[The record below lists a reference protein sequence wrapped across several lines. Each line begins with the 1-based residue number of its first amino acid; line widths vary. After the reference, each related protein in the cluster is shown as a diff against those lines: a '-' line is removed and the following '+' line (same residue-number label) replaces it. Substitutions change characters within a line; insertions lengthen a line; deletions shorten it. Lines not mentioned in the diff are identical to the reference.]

1 MKALH
6 HYKEGT
12 KDLMLYV
19 NTGDSHDPGLNLA
32 AEEYVIRNIAHG
44 EEILLFYI
52 NGPSIIIGRNQNT
65 VQEINTDYVEAHDI
79 KVVRRLSGGG
89 AVYHDEGNLN
99 FSFIAPHSKDNFH
112 NFKKFTEP
120 VIKVLKEM
128 GVPAELRG
136 RNDIVVNDQKISGN
150 AQYVAGE
157 RMVSHGTLL
166 WQANLTRVGEALRV
180 KAAKIESKGIKSIRS
195 RVANITEFIDGIPM
209 SVEAFRSKIIE
220 SVFEGSEVR
229 SYILTDQDWAAIE
242 KLAEERYRNWD
253 WNYGR
258 SPAFDIQRE
267 TRYAGGEIEVY
278 LDIAQGMI
286 RDIKFYG
293 DFFGQRGVDEL
304 EQKLKGIRYAP
315 EAIIA
320 ALEGLTIGD
329 YFVNYSLDGLL
340 TLLY

>member
-1 MKALH
+1 
-6 HYKEGT
+6 
-12 KDLMLYV
+12 MLYV
-19 NTGDSHDPGLNLA
+19 NTGESRDPSLNLA

-44 EEILLFYI
+44 EDILLFYI

-65 VQEINTDYVEAHDI
+65 VQEINTDYVEAHGI

-120 VIKVLKEM
+120 VIKVLNKL

-180 KAAKIESKGIKSIRS
+180 KAAKIESKGIKSVRS
-195 RVANITEFIDGIPM
+195 RVANITEFIPGEAM
-209 SVEAFRSKIIE
+209 SVETFRSKIIE
-220 SVFEGSEVR
+220 GVFEGAEPR
-229 SYILTDQDWAAIE
+229 TYTLTDQDWEAIE
-242 KLAEERYRNWD
+242 KLADERYRNWD

-267 TRYAGGEIEVY
+267 TRYPGGEIEVY
-278 LDIAQGMI
+278 LDVAQGTI

-293 DFFGQRGVDEL
+293 DFFGQRGIEEL
-304 EQKLKGIRYAP
+304 EKALVGVRYAP
-315 EAIIA
+315 DAINK
-320 ALEGLTIGD
+320 ALENLDISD
-329 YFVNYSLDGLL
+329 YFVNYRKEDLFA
-340 TLLY
+340 LLY

>member
-1 MKALH
+1 
-6 HYKEGT
+6 
-12 KDLMLYV
+12 MLYV
-19 NTGDSHDPGLNLA
+19 NTGNSHDPSLNLA
-32 AEEYVIRNIAHG
+32 AEEYVIRHIAPE

-65 VQEINTDYVEAHDI
+65 IQEINTDYVEANNI

-120 VIKVLKEM
+120 VIKVLNNM
-128 GVPAELRG
+128 GVLAELRG

-166 WQANLTRVGEALRV
+166 WQADLGRVGEALRV

-195 RVANITEFIDGIPM
+195 RVANITEFIEGEPM
-209 SVEAFRSKIIE
+209 SVEAFREHIIE
-220 SVFEGSEVR
+220 SVFEGKEIK
-229 SYILTDQDWAAIE
+229 SYQLTASDWEAVE
-242 KLAEERYRNWD
+242 KLADERYRNWD

-278 LDIAQGMI
+278 LDVAQGEI
-286 RDIKFYG
+286 KDIKFYG

-304 EQKLKGIRYAP
+304 ETLLVGTRYAP
-315 EAIIA
+315 ESLAK
-320 ALEGLTIGD
+320 ALEKVTISD
-329 YFVNYSLDGLL
+329 YFVNYSLEELIA
-340 TLLY
+340 LLY

>member
-1 MKALH
+1 
-6 HYKEGT
+6 
-12 KDLMLYV
+12 MLYV
-19 NTGDSHDPGLNLA
+19 NTGNSHDPSINLA
-32 AEEYVIRNIAHG
+32 AEEYVIRHIAPE

-65 VQEINTDYVEAHDI
+65 IQEINTDYVEANNI

-120 VIKVLKEM
+120 VIKVLNNM

-166 WQANLTRVGEALRV
+166 WQADLGRVGEALRV

-195 RVANITEFIDGIPM
+195 RVANITEFIEGEPM
-209 SVEAFRSKIIE
+209 SVEAFREHIIE
-220 SVFEGSEVR
+220 SVFEGKEIKA
-229 SYILTDQDWAAIE
+229 YQLTASDWEAVE
-242 KLAEERYRNWD
+242 QLADERYRNWD

-278 LDIAQGMI
+278 LDVAQGEI
-286 RDIKFYG
+286 KDVKFYG

-304 EQKLKGIRYAP
+304 ETLLVGTRYAP
-315 EAIIA
+315 ESLAK
-320 ALEGLTIGD
+320 ALEKINISD
-329 YFVNYSLDGLL
+329 YFVNYSLDELIA
-340 TLLY
+340 LLY

>member
-1 MKALH
+1 
-6 HYKEGT
+6 
-12 KDLMLYV
+12 MLYV
-19 NTGDSHDPGLNLA
+19 NTGNSHDPSINLA
-32 AEEYVIRNIAHG
+32 AEEYVIRHIAPE

-65 VQEINTDYVEAHDI
+65 IQEINTDYVEANNI

-120 VIKVLKEM
+120 VIKVLNNM
-128 GVPAELRG
+128 GVLAELRG

-166 WQANLTRVGEALRV
+166 WQADLGRVGEALRV

-195 RVANITEFIDGIPM
+195 RVANITEFIEGEPM
-209 SVEAFRSKIIE
+209 SVEAFREHIIE
-220 SVFEGSEVR
+220 SVFEGKEIK
-229 SYILTDQDWAAIE
+229 SYQLTASDWEAVE
-242 KLAEERYRNWD
+242 KLADERYRNWD

-278 LDIAQGMI
+278 LDVAQGEI
-286 RDIKFYG
+286 KDIKFYG

-304 EQKLKGIRYAP
+304 ETLLVGTRYAP
-315 EAIIA
+315 ESLAK
-320 ALEGLTIGD
+320 ALEKVTISD
-329 YFVNYSLDGLL
+329 YFVNYSLEELIA
-340 TLLY
+340 LLY

>member
-1 MKALH
+1 
-6 HYKEGT
+6 
-12 KDLMLYV
+12 MLYV
-19 NTGDSHDPGLNLA
+19 NTGNSHDPSLNLA

-44 EEILLFYI
+44 EDILLFYI

-65 VQEINTDYVEAHDI
+65 VQEINTDYVEAHGI

-120 VIKVLKEM
+120 VIKVLNKM

-195 RVANITEFIDGIPM
+195 RVANITEFIPGEAM
-209 SVEAFRSKIIE
+209 SVEVFRSKIIE
-220 SVFEGSEVR
+220 SVFEGTELR
-229 SYILTDQDWAAIE
+229 SYTLSDKDWEAVE
-242 KLAEERYRNWD
+242 TLAQERYRNWD

-267 TRYAGGEIEVY
+267 TRYPGGEIEVY
-278 LDIAQGMI
+278 LDVAQGTI

-293 DFFGQRGVDEL
+293 DFFGQRGIEEL
-304 EQKLKGIRYAP
+304 EKALVGVRYAP
-315 EAIIA
+315 DSIA
-320 ALEGLTIGD
+320 KALNSVDIND
-329 YFVNYSLDGLL
+329 YFIHFTLEELI